1 MKQGYGVRLEAYN
14 AKILLD
20 ISRINL
26 KWNGNHEIF
35 DLDRFDKAVNCATA
49 STSDRRF
56 ETRWRPTLAFVALL
70 ETNGRNALMLPQLSA
85 PLYRL
90 APG

>member
-1 MKQGYGVRLEAYN
+1 MKRNKDVAFVLSVHEN
-14 AKILLD
+14 IFPD

-35 DLDRFDKAVNCATA
+35 DFDLDRFGKVVNCATA

-56 ETRWRPTLAFVALL
+56 ETRWRPTLAFVALF
-70 ETNGRNALMLPQLSA
+70 
-85 PLYRL
+85 
-90 APG
+90 

>member
-1 MKQGYGVRLEAYN
+1 MKRNKDMAFVLSVHEN
-14 AKILLD
+14 IFPD

-35 DLDRFDKAVNCATA
+35 DFDLDRFGKVVNCATA

-56 ETRWRPTLAFVALL
+56 EMRWRPTLAFVALF
-70 ETNGRNALMLPQLSA
+70 
-85 PLYRL
+85 
-90 APG
+90 